1 MKKLL
6 ILLSALLTGLGTATS
21 KEYTA
26 TSPDGKIA
34 VRVSTAPELAWSVAR
49 EGEQLLGASRI
60 GLKLAGAEE
69 FGTKP
74 AVRRVATHAIDVRSE
89 AEVPTKFREL
99 HDRCNELLI
108 SFRGDWAVRFR
119 VYDNGV
125 AYRFETVRKG
135 TADVETETAEFNFAE
150 DCTAYWAN
158 ETNPDFISHCEAF
171 FQPVKLSQIEA
182 AKYAYLPV
190 SLSTPKGTRMVITE
204 TDLEEYPCMFL
215 FGGQGRKLRAGFP
228 PVVLESLLKK
238 GSDRNEVF
246 LKKAPYIARTD
257 ASRTFPWRLM
267 TIDPDDRSLLENYL
281 SYQLASPSVEGDTE
295 WIRPGKISWDWWN
308 SQNLYGVDF
317 KAGIN
322 TETYKYFI
330 DFAAKYGIEY
340 ILLDEGWSV
349 STLNIREPR
358 REVDL
363 AELIRYGN
371 EKGVGVILW
380 TLWNPMKKDLEG
392 ILDTYRDW
400 GVKGIKIDFMQ
411 RSDQEM
417 VRFYEEIARACF
429 DRRLLVDFHGSF
441 KPAGLQRKYPNV
453 MTFEGVYG
461 MENDKCSTDISPAH
475 DCTLPFTR
483 MVAGPMDY
491 TPGATQNATRQDF
504 SINWSHPMS
513 QGTRAHQAALY
524 VIFES
529 PLQMLCDSPSH
540 YLRTPEFTGF
550 IAAVPTVWDQTAAL
564 HASAGEY
571 VAVARRNGG
580 KWYIG
585 AITDWSDRTLELDL
599 GFLGEGRYRMQMLED
614 GVNADSYAQDF
625 RVGERDVTRNDKI
638 TVRMAPG
645 GGWAAIL
652 IPVK

>member
-1 MKKLL
+1 
-6 ILLSALLTGLGTATS
+6 
-21 KEYTA
+21 
-26 TSPDGKIA
+26 
-34 VRVSTAPELAWSVAR
+34 
-49 EGEQLLGASRI
+49 
-60 GLKLAGAEE
+60 
-69 FGTKP
+69 
-74 AVRRVATHAIDVRSE
+74 
-89 AEVPTKFREL
+89 
-99 HDRCNELLI
+99 
-108 SFRGDWAVRFR
+108 
-119 VYDNGV
+119 
-125 AYRFETVRKG
+125 
-135 TADVETETAEFNFAE
+135 
-150 DCTAYWAN
+150 
-158 ETNPDFISHCEAF
+158 
-171 FQPVKLSQIEA
+171 
-182 AKYAYLPV
+182 
-190 SLSTPKGTRMVITE
+190 MVITE

-228 PVVLESLLKK
+228 PVVLESRLKE
-238 GSDRNEVF
+238 GSDRNEEF

-267 TIDPDDRSLLENYL
+267 TIDPDDCSLLENYL

-308 SQNLYGVDF
+308 SLNLYGVDF

-441 KPAGLQRKYPNV
+441 KPAGLQHKYPNV

-599 GFLGEGRYRMQMLED
+599 GFLGEGSYRMQMLED

-625 RVGERDVTRNDKI
+625 RIGERDVTRNDKI

-645 GGWAAIL
+645 GGWTAIL
-652 IPVK
+652 TPVK